1 MTSDVQHSVSKA
13 RVDENH
19 NKVFEIDEVVK
30 RVLSLSIDPEPV
42 RKHTLQQAWTLWF
55 FSNDKALS
63 WQENQNQIISMSSVE
78 DFWGVYNHLELASR
92 LPTGSDYSLFKVF
105 CC

>member
-1 MTSDVQHSVSKA
+1 MTSTAQCSESKK

-19 NKVFEIDEVVK
+19 NNVFEMDEVVQ

-42 RKHTLQQAWTLWF
+42 MKHTLQQAWTLWF
-55 FSNDKALS
+55 FSNNKALS
-63 WQENQNQIISMSSVE
+63 WQENQKQIISMSSVE

-92 LPTGSDYSLFKVF
+92 LPTGSDYSLFKVV